1 MASIT
6 VNGRSMQ
13 RRRPIGRHCNSHQ
26 QIEDKAMAMQRQRAC
41 QTPITQLQQA
51 ATVEAAQSDRWQSE
65 IE

>member
-1 MASIT
+1 
-6 VNGRSMQ
+6 MQ